1 MSTQHTTVS
10 STASSATEL
19 STDTTLSTKL
29 EDNEDNYISS
39 ANIVSGSR
47 TRNPT
52 NWFAQQTFVSGR
64 YDRVDFDYDPYGR
77 NDPAGLCKNFNQ

>member
-19 STDTTLSTKL
+19 STDTTLSAQL

-39 ANIVSGSR
+39 ANIVYGSR
-47 TRNPT
+47 TRKT
-52 NWFAQQTFVSGR
+52 TGWFEDETFVSGR
-64 YDRVDFDYDPYGR
+64 YDRVDFHYDPSGR
-77 NDPAGLCKNFNQ
+77 NDPAGMCKNFNQ